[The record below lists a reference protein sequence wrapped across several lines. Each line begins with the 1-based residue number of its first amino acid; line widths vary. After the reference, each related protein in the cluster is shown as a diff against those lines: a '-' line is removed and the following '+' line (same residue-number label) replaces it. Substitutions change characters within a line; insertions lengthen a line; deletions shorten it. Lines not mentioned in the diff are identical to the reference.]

1 MSSEFFTAFL
11 LIVIFVTSLLRFSL
25 GFGSALV
32 AMPLLALVMDVRV
45 AVPLVAFIATVI
57 ITILLIKDWQD
68 IQWKNIG
75 WFLLS
80 SIAGLPLGIMFIKG
94 SHESIVKICLGVMLI
109 FYSSYCLVRPKLL
122 RLKTERFSFIF
133 GFLAGVIGGAY
144 NTNGPPI
151 VVYGMLR
158 QWPAEKFRATLQG
171 FFFPASVLILASH
184 AVSGLWTKEVFRL
197 VLVSLPAVLPAML
210 LARWLDRFIENKH
223 AFDRYVH
230 VFLVIV
236 GGLLIAG
243 ARRG

>member
-1 MSSEFFTAFL
+1 VSSEFFIAFVL
-11 LIVIFVTSLLRFSL
+11 TVIFVTSLLRFTL

-32 AMPLLALVMDVRV
+32 AMPLLAMVMDVRV

-57 ITILLIKDWQD
+57 ITILLIKDWSN
-68 IQWKNIG
+68 IQWKSIR

-80 SIAGLPLGIMFIKG
+80 SIGGLPLGIIFIKG

-109 FYSSYCLVRPKLL
+109 LYSSYCLARPKLL
-122 RLKTERFSFIF
+122 RLKTERFSFLF
-133 GFLAGVIGGAY
+133 GFLAGVLGGAY

-171 FFFPASVLILASH
+171 FFFPASLFIIASH
-184 AVSGLWTKEVFRL
+184 AVSGLWTREVFRL
-197 VLVSLPAVLPAML
+197 VLISLPAILPALL
-210 LARWLDRFIENKH
+210 LARWLDRFIVNKH

-236 GGLLIAG
+236 GGLLMVWA
-243 ARRG
+243 